1 MIDLINDSLL
11 KLKKNKFTNAE
22 LDLKILLEKASYES
36 KEIILSNFDIKNINI
51 DYFKILLNKRLKN
64 EPIAKIIGKKYFWKN
79 EFFVNKYVLDPR
91 PETEIIIEEVLTNI
105 KNNNDEISILDIGTG
120 SGCIAISLALEIPNS
135 RITAIDISS
144 EALKVAKKNIDKYNL
159 NNQIDLK
166 LIDFRDV
173 KKKFDFVVS
182 NPPYIKETEYEDL
195 QLEIKNYEPK
205 VALVAGIDGMK
216 FYKIY
221 ASVIEKLMN
230 KNSLFICEIGDKQLN
245 SCIKI
250 FAKSNLKLKK
260 ITKDIQKIDRTL
272 TFFKI

>member
-1 MIDLINDSLL
+1 MIDLINQSLL

-64 EPIAKIIGKKYFWKN
+64 EPIAKIIGKKFFWKN

-91 PETEIIIEEVLTNI
+91 PETEIIIEEVLKNI

>member
-1 MIDLINDSLL
+1 M
-11 KLKKNKFTNAE
+11 
-22 LDLKILLEKASYES
+22 
-36 KEIILSNFDIKNINI
+36 
-51 DYFKILLNKRLKN
+51 KN
-64 EPIAKIIGKKYFWKN
+64 EPIAKIIGKKFFWKN

-91 PETEIIIEEVLTNI
+91 PETEIIIEEVLKNI

>member
-230 KNSLFICEIGDKQLN
+230 KNSLFICEIGHKQLN

>member
-1 MIDLINDSLL
+1 MIDLINQSLL